1 MERLKSCDFE
11 TVAKMGLVNEL
22 SVRGGEGEGVVA
34 GFEGYGQVPDQSAA
48 GAVGGG
54 EDVVGAGRNV
64 GGDGGFAVAVEG
76 GRPDEVGVHG
86 GSVGGAA
93 LWRTAVGHIG
103 HQGSAGSYVG
113 GDGRANLAQGDIVA
127 LAHQLH
133 DASGERVV
141 GDRQGRADGARHPA
155 TPGGVT
161 GIASPGPT
169 RCSLAVSTP
178 ALAA

>member
-76 GRPDEVGVHG
+76 GLPDEVGVHG
-86 GSVGGAA
+86 GSVCGAA

-103 HQGSAGSYVG
+103 H
-113 GDGRANLAQGDIVA
+113 RAL
-127 LAHQLH
+127 
-133 DASGERVV
+133 
-141 GDRQGRADGARHPA
+141 P
-155 TPGGVT
+155 GVT
-161 GIASPGPT
+161 SPAIG
-169 RCSLAVSTP
+169 
-178 ALAA
+178 AATLRRA

>member
-1 MERLKSCDFE
+1 MVCGDDTRE
-11 TVAKMGLVNEL
+11 LVDEFC
-22 SVRGGEGEGVVA
+22 VRGGEGDGVVA
-34 GFEGYGQVPDQSAA
+34 GFEGDGQVPDKRAA

-76 GRPDEVGVHG
+76 GLPDEVGVHG
-86 GSVGGAA
+86 GSVCGAA

-113 GDGRANLAQGDIVA
+113 GDGRANLAQGDVVA

-141 GDRQGRADGARHPA
+141 GDRKGRADGEGHPGRSGGDDGNGSGGSGGGAR
-155 TPGGVT
+155 GG
-161 GIASPGPT
+161 GG
-169 RCSLAVSTP
+169 
-178 ALAA
+178 